1 MSKAYF
7 DGYRSG
13 KADKRLGRR
22 SDYAWQCVNDVNVY
36 SREYSRGYRRAQ
48 EEREETKWTS

>member
-1 MSKAYF
+1 MSEAYF